1 MDYILC
7 SSEKDH
13 PRLRGEQK
21 WKQRKGPPREGSPP
35 LARGTALL
43 PPLAAA
49 SFRITPACA
58 GNRSVLLIPVASAR
72 DHPRLRGEQ
81 STSTDFSGHIRGS
94 PPLARGTV
102 KPMKNKSIERRI
114 TPACAGNS
122 HLPCR
127 NRSHRRDHPRL
138 RGEQQSRDLSVPQ
151 GRGSPPLARG
161 TAKNMKGG

>member
-1 MDYILC
+1 M
-7 SSEKDH
+7 
-13 PRLRGEQK
+13 
-21 WKQRKGPPREGSPP
+21 
-35 LARGTALL
+35 
-43 PPLAAA
+43 
-49 SFRITPACA
+49 
-58 GNRSVLLIPVASAR
+58 LLIPVASAR

-161 TAKNMKGG
+161 TVVRNYRFYAAAGITPACAGNSYIYTLLCRGHEDHPRLRGEQTASAFLLSTTVGSPPLARGTAWRRA